1 MQRLALFSFVAI
13 TCLSSEAGASPL
25 DSLPGIASDLSFIE
39 TQVGATL
46 TSLGSPAS
54 GYPVY
59 GGNTGTWTTTTPS
72 DGAMGWTSGFF
83 PGELWLLY
91 QATGSKTWATAAN
104 TWTLPLE
111 SQASTVRPDDPTDIG
126 FIIGTS
132 FGNGYRLTGNSTYQS
147 TLIAAGNTLAGLYS
161 PTVGAVRSWTFGS
174 FGTPPNFTVII
185 DSMMTLGPLQW
196 GASQPGGSSTWATD
210 ATTHAETVT
219 TNLVRTTPA
228 TPPTAF
234 GSTYEVAVFNQT
246 TGALTS
252 QQTFAGYSDSS
263 TWARGE
269 AWALYGFV
277 QAYQTSDNPAFL
289 MTAEDIANYFV
300 GQLVADGSWVPPWDF
315 DAPGKQP
322 VDTSAAAI
330 AADGLVMLSTVLG
343 SSGAGYLSDA
353 EDILGALSSDYL
365 ATTSGS
371 EAVLLDGFPGN
382 GGTNT
387 SLIYGDY
394 YFTEALLRLQDVLDG
409 EPGWV
414 LYSPAEAP
422 TVPEASTWAMMLVG
436 FAGLGFAGYRRSRR
450 AGPEGATS

>member
-1 MQRLALFSFVAI
+1 LGVDHCLA
-13 TCLSSEAGASPL
+13 SEARATPL
-25 DSLPGIASDLSFIE
+25 DLQGIATDLSFIE
-39 TQVGATL
+39 KQVGATL

-59 GGNTGTWTTTTPS
+59 GGDTGTWTTTIPS
-72 DGAMGWTSGFF
+72 DGAQGWTSGFF

-91 QATGSKTWATAAN
+91 QATGLKTWLNAAN

-132 FGNGYRLTGNSTYQS
+132 FGNGYRLMGNSTYKS
-147 TLIAAGNTLAGLYS
+147 TLIDAGNTLATSLYS

-196 GASQPGGSSTWATD
+196 GATNGGMSSWATD

-219 TNLVRTTPA
+219 TNLVRGD
-228 TPPTAF
+228 

-246 TGALTS
+246 TGALLS
-252 QQTFAGYSDSS
+252 KQTFAGYSDSS

-277 QAYQTSDNPAFL
+277 QAYQTSGNPAFL
-289 MTAEDIANYFV
+289 TTAEEIANYFV
-300 GQLVADGSWVPPWDF
+300 SHLPLDDIPYWDF
-315 DAPGKQP
+315 DAPVTPTTP

-330 AADGLVMLSTVLG
+330 RRTG
-343 SSGAGYLSDA
+343 SLC
-353 EDILGALSSDYL
+353 
-365 ATTSGS
+365 
-371 EAVLLDGFPGN
+371 
-382 GGTNT
+382 
-387 SLIYGDY
+387 
-394 YFTEALLRLQDVLDG
+394 
-409 EPGWV
+409 
-414 LYSPAEAP
+414 
-422 TVPEASTWAMMLVG
+422 
-436 FAGLGFAGYRRSRR
+436 
-450 AGPEGATS
+450 

>member
-1 MQRLALFSFVAI
+1 MYYCREGKVVQGRALFALALIA
-13 TCLSSEAGASPL
+13 CLPSGARAQAL
-25 DSLPGIASDLSFIE
+25 DIGSDLSFIE

-54 GYPVY
+54 GYPVSR
-59 GGNTGTWTTTTPS
+59 GNTGTWTTVSPS
-72 DGAMGWTSGFF
+72 DPGSGWTSGFF

-91 QATGSKTWATAAN
+91 QATGSNTWATAAN
-104 TWTLPLE
+104 TWTIPLE
-111 SQASTVRPDDPTDIG
+111 SQASTIRPADPTDIG

-132 FGNGYRLTGNSTYQS
+132 VGNGYRLTGNPTYKS
-147 TLIAAGNTLAGLYS
+147 TLLAAGNTLASLYN
-161 PTVGAVRSWTFGS
+161 PTVGAVSSWTFGS
-174 FGTPPNFTVII
+174 FGPPNFTVII

-196 GASQPGGSSTWATD
+196 GATNGGMSSWATD

-219 TNLVRTTPA
+219 NNLVRTTPL
-228 TPPTAF
+228 

-246 TGALTS
+246 TGALKS
-252 QQTFAGYSDSS
+252 QQTFAGYSNSS

-289 MTAEDIANYFV
+289 TTAEDIANYFV
-300 GQLVADGSWVPPWDF
+300 GQLVADGTWVPPWDF
-315 DAPGKQP
+315 DAPGTQP

-330 AADGLVMLSTVLG
+330 AADGLVMLSTVSG
-343 SSGAGYLSDA
+343 SLGAGYLSDA
-353 EDILGALSSDYL
+353 ENILGALSNDYL
-365 ATTSGS
+365 AKSSGS
-371 EAVLLDGFPGN
+371 EAVLLDGFPGA

-409 EPGWV
+409 GPGWV

-422 TVPEASTWAMMLVG
+422 VPEPSTWVMMLLG
-436 FAGLGFAGYRRSRR
+436 FAGLGYVGYRRGRPL
-450 AGPEGATS
+450 A